1 MPGSQTAIAKGTVD
15 HIKKKKNYREQ
26 LEQDIAQQSE
36 RVFNFEQN
44 YKYCQPQHIL
54 INSIKQKTYFT
65 ACNMEK
71 LGYILVLLV
80 MSELTAGLP
89 SWLRASQVTQ

>member
-15 HIKKKKNYREQ
+15 HIKKKNYREQ
-26 LEQDIAQQSE
+26 LDQDRAQQSE

>member
-1 MPGSQTAIAKGTVD
+1 MIQANDSST
-15 HIKKKKNYREQ
+15 N
-26 LEQDIAQQSE
+26 LEEGKQSVE
-36 RVFNFEQN
+36 KYFEQN

-89 SWLRASQVTQ
+89 SWLRASQVAQ